1 MTEKPDQDAKDNK
14 PVDLPMDFDDFTPPP
29 PPDADAALAAITDV
43 KGVHF
48 WREFVQQYAKQQGYD
63 DERKRLLEA
72 KAYDA
77 IGRYEQGL
85 EGAKLRLVSHID
97 GMAIDD
103 PAKRHREAFLMLTNA
118 NEFNA
123 FLEAIGEQGRWH
135 DPSQPKPKPILET
148 PSKFPKKRTVHA
160 LDKPIDDAI
169 RQAGGVD
176 AKPKAVIDALKKMA
190 HPADGTEPTLP
201 FTELRWRD
209 DEPEWVY
216 RDDSDEFKTIKRKA
230 LDARIER
237 RLHTIRQHASESI
250 PAPSTK
256 NPR

>member
-1 MTEKPDQDAKDNK
+1 MTEKPDQDGKDNK
-14 PVDLPMDFDDFTPPP
+14 PVGLPTDVDGFTPPP
-29 PPDADAALAAITDV
+29 PPDTDAALAAITDV

-123 FLEAIGEQGRWH
+123 FLEAIGEQERWH
-135 DPSQPKPKPILET
+135 DPSQPKPKRILET
-148 PSKFPKKRTVHA
+148 PSKNPSMRYDNP
-160 LDKPIDDAI
+160 LDNIIYEAI

-176 AKPKAVIDALKKMA
+176 AKPKKVMGILENMA
-190 HPADGTEPTLP
+190 QPADGSQPTAP
-201 FTELRWRD
+201 FTELRWPEGKR
-209 DEPEWVY
+209 EWVFMNN
-216 RDDSDEFKTIKRKA
+216 SDTPESKPDGAMRKA
-230 LDARIER
+230 VVYRIKKLKEDAFE
-237 RLHTIRQHASESI
+237 
-250 PAPSTK
+250 PAKLTHGGQ
-256 NPR
+256 N